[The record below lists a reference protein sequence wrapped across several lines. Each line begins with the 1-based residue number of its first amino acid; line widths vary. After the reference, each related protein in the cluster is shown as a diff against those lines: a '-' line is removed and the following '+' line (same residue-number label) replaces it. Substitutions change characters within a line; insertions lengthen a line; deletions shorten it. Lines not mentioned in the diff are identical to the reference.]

1 LDGIAMTTLAR
12 QGSSYAKPYS
22 LDRDSQTRTQLEAAL
37 DAALGRGF
45 TRGGHV
51 TKTAALAIEIDA
63 DFAVF
68 SEGVVFER
76 LTAQAYSGFGNGTV
90 YVWGWLKRTAANQSN
105 RGDLDTYTLDLT
117 HRTNDPT
124 QPPDHNI
131 PVIVLTV
138 AAGDI
143 TALTEPAGKYLHRGS
158 QAGYR
163 EINLAGS
170 GDYTL
175 SEAELESRLLRLT
188 GALSGAR
195 ALIWPRQAGHFHL
208 IENATSG
215 AGTITAKVTGG
226 TGEALPT
233 SGFRFVFTGAD
244 AVVVDPADLGTAVA
258 GHTHVA
264 ADVSDFDA
272 QVDVDTADMVK
283 VDGSRAFTADQSLGG
298 FKLTNVD
305 DPGSAQD
312 AATKAYVDT
321 AVAGTGGALA
331 SEVVGAPNITV
342 GAEASNTIVVSV
354 QFRDVDGNNI
364 SARMSCLAWLADSAN
379 AAPSTTIPDGG
390 WDALTAGYTV
400 STNEATGAGGNVKEL
415 ASGPTGSIG
424 IDISHAAGARTW
436 ILHIRMGNQV
446 YTSTVTFA

>member
-1 LDGIAMTTLAR
+1 MTTLAR

-68 SEGVVFER
+68 AEGVSYER
-76 LTAQAYSGFGNGTV
+76 LTAQAYSGFGTGTV
-90 YVWGWLKRTAANQSN
+90 YVWG
-105 RGDLDTYTLDLT
+105 
-117 HRTNDPT
+117 P
-124 QPPDHNI
+124 
-131 PVIVLTV
+131 
-138 AAGDI
+138 
-143 TALTEPAGKYLHRGS
+143 
-158 QAGYR
+158 
-163 EINLAGS
+163 
-170 GDYTL
+170 
-175 SEAELESRLLRLT
+175 
-188 GALSGAR
+188 R

-208 IENATSG
+208 VENATSG

-226 TGEALPT
+226 TGEPLPT

-244 AVVVDPADLGTAVA
+244 AVVLDPANLGAAVA

-272 QVDVDTADMVK
+272 QVATDTADMVK

-298 FKLTNVD
+298 FKLTD
-305 DPGSAQD
+305 LDTPTLADD
-312 AATKAYVDT
+312 AATKDYVDT

-364 SARMSCLAWLADSAN
+364 SARMSCLAWLADSAH
-379 AAPSTTIPDGG
+379 AAPSSTIPDGG

-446 YTSTVTFA
+446 YTGTITFA